1 MSVFIHSVCSF
12 KSGAAIKQKS
22 LSTDTTLH
30 RAVVVQ
36 KGETVVGKIKIC
48 AFHSFQE
55 NMHNLGTCTSSGF
68 FVRVCNAKL
77 VCRAEF

>member
-22 LSTDTTLH
+22 LSIDTTLH

-36 KGETVVGKIKIC
+36 KGEMVVG
-48 AFHSFQE
+48 
-55 NMHNLGTCTSSGF
+55 
-68 FVRVCNAKL
+68 
-77 VCRAEF
+77 